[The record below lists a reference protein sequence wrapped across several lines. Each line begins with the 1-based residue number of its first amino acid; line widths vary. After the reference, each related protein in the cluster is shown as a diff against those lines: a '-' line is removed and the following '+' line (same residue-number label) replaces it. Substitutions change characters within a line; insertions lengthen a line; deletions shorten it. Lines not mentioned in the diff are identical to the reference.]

1 MGVWACVG
9 VCVHVVLCAG
19 CSLRLAAHHGFPMQ
33 VCSHGSALAL
43 CRRAGRSA
51 GFPLVCLLQSP
62 ALWDGNCQPQ
72 CLETLLCLPL
82 INRERRAYLC
92 QLALIWL
99 AAVTGADLC
108 VGCPGSH
115 WEPMASPPLMSLPQG
130 SPKAGGLRP
139 SCSAPAALPGTRS
152 SGEGIFIDYIVSML
166 LKFGCPFPTICPWQ
180 LPSAEAS
187 PPDSQ
192 HRSCQSRPHPSQHLT
207 GPGTTCS

>member
-1 MGVWACVG
+1 MCWCVRARCA
-9 VCVHVVLCAG
+9 VCRMLFEAG
-19 CSLRLAAHHGFPMQ
+19 CPPWFPHAGLQPRLSLGIVQEGREISWLPSCLPPAVP
-33 VCSHGSALAL
+33 CSLGWELSA
-43 CRRAGRSA
+43 
-51 GFPLVCLLQSP
+51 PVP
-62 ALWDGNCQPQ
+62 GNP
-72 CLETLLCLPL
+72 LLCLPL

-99 AAVTGADLC
+99 VAVMGAGLC
-108 VGCPGSH
+108 VGCSGSH
-115 WEPMASPPLMSLPQG
+115 WEPMASPPLMALPQG
-130 SPKAGGLRP
+130 GPKAGGLRP